1 MMISPEQLRRF
12 SLFAGLDPGIFKELA
27 MISEDVAFGEG
38 EWLFHE
44 GNEAEAM
51 FLVLSGAVDLKI
63 SLDKE
68 GNRHADL
75 ATLVEGEM
83 VGCSALVEPY
93 TYGLGCVANSDVR
106 LVKTDAEALRELM
119 AHKPEQGLVLMS
131 HVAQVIR
138 ARLTN
143 LRVRFVSIT
152 DMN

>member
-27 MISEDVAFGEG
+27 MIGEEVTFGEG

-44 GNEAEAM
+44 RDEADAM
-51 FLVLSGAVDLKI
+51 FLVLSGTVDLKI
-63 SLDKE
+63 SLDKA
-68 GNRHADL
+68 GTRHADL

-93 TYGLGCVANSDVR
+93 TYGLGCVSSSEVR
-106 LVKTDAEALRELM
+106 LVKMDAEGLRELM
-119 AHKPEQGLVLMS
+119 AQKPEQGLVLMS

-138 ARLTN
+138 SRLTN

-152 DMN
+152 DTD